1 MHPEQRRQSCLQRRV
16 SMFSVLLNF
25 KFYYENPVFWVKLP
39 SHLISKLF
47 GSDDLVARSKYPPPP
62 LPSLTLVSFEKKLTL
77 ARKNNCYTVFMRIM

>member
-62 LPSLTLVSFEKKLTL
+62 PPLANFSVFWKETNFSEKK
-77 ARKNNCYTVFMRIM
+77 